1 MMALFP
7 STTSGTIG
15 VSTLAIIPPI
25 RVYGG
30 FYSSTT
36 QGVAGAN
43 TITPL
48 TYNSESLNVGGI
60 TFAGSTINV
69 PVAGTYAITH
79 SIQFA
84 TTSGGT
90 NKAQFWVL
98 KNGAALA
105 QTNSVVSI
113 VNNGDTLG
121 TIEVLDTAAANDK
134 YGIAI
139 YSADANMSATA
150 TAAGATPAIPSI
162 ITNIK
167 RLG

>member
-1 MMALFP
+1 MAYFP

-25 RVYGG
+25 QVYGG
-30 FYSSTT
+30 FYSSTS
-36 QGVAGAN
+36 QVVAGAN

-48 TYNSESLNVGGI
+48 TYNSQSLNVGGFS
-60 TFAGSTINV
+60 FAGSTITI
-69 PVAGTYAITH
+69 PAAGTYAITH

-84 TTSGGT
+84 TSSGGT
-90 NKAQFWVL
+90 NKAQFWPL
-98 KNGAALA
+98 KNGAALP
-105 QTNSVVSI
+105 QSNSVVSI

-121 TIEVLDTAAANDK
+121 TIEILDTAAAGDK
-134 YGIAI
+134 YGVAI

-150 TAAGATPAIPSI
+150 TAAGATPAIPAV

-167 RLG
+167 RL